1 MHIYSTKFRKNVNLP
16 YAKVGKQVF
25 RSLFDAETYC
35 GENGLDPDSAIEY
48 GNDPELRNQCAEIA
62 KYQKAVL
69 RRIESRIRKQIDKL
83 SADIEKDSERLKSCH
98 PLEERY
104 CEDCLHEDVAKI
116 TAMYDA
122 LKIVSDM
129 VTELEWLSNW
139 KD

>member
-1 MHIYSTKFRKNVNLP
+1 MHIYSTKFKKNVNLP

-35 GENGLDPDSAIEY
+35 GESGLDPDLAIEY

-69 RRIESRIRKQIDKL
+69 RRTESKIRKQIERL
-83 SADIEKDSERLKSCH
+83 SADIEKDSQRLKSCH

-104 CEDCLHEDVAKI
+104 YEDRLHEDVAKH

-129 VTELEWLSNW
+129 VTELECLSNW

>member
-1 MHIYSTKFRKNVNLP
+1 MHVYSTKFKKNVNLP

-25 RSLFDAETYC
+25 RSLHDAETYC

-48 GNDPELRNQCAEIA
+48 GNDPDFRNQCAEIA

-69 RRIESRIRKQIDKL
+69 RRTESKIRKQIEKL

-98 PLEERY
+98 HLDERS
-104 CEDCLHEDVAKI
+104 CEDMLHEDVAKH

-122 LKIVSDM
+122 LKIVSDI
-129 VTELEWLSNW
+129 VT
-139 KD
+139 